1 MVKSSNAYK
10 RQSRLLLAY
19 WLDRPQADN
28 CSSYVT
34 AFNLGD

>member
-10 RQSRLLLAY
+10 RQSGLLLAY

-28 CSSYVT
+28 QIV
-34 AFNLGD
+34 AAML